1 MSEELLT
8 VAEAAAKLSVSS
20 RTIQRYCKQ
29 GLLNHKWV
37 AGKRHKELRIIPPIP
52 VSELPGVKKK
62 KVLSK
67 ADVENIIEEQKL
79 RIEKLEKEITQLKSL
94 SHDTGLLKKADSLVN
109 DFDKV
114 RPIEKKLILKMAKEI
129 KVYGDYL
136 RSIGMNP
143 TEHDDSS
150 EE

>member
-8 VAEAAAKLSVSS
+8 VAETAAKLSVSN

-62 KVLSK
+62 KVLSTS
-67 ADVENIIEEQKL
+67 DVENIIEEQKL
-79 RIEKLEKEITQLKSL
+79 RIEKLEQKIARLQSL
-94 SHDTGLLKKADSLVN
+94 SPDANLLKKADSLLH
-109 DFDKV
+109 DFNKV
-114 RPIEKKLILKMAKEI
+114 RPIEKKLILKMAREI
-129 KVYGDYL
+129 KTYGDYL

-143 TEHDDSS
+143 PEHDDSLF
-150 EE
+150 E